1 MQFSVGDV
9 VVHPHHGPGTITG
22 VERRELLDG
31 KKLYYEIKI
40 PVQELSVFLPKKTME
55 AMGVRRAMSRTRL
68 PHVLEKLRS
77 QPRTL
82 PKDFKKRQEAIWAQL
97 KTGLVMQLAEAVR
110 DLAWHE
116 KCEHLTKKDTEHLTQ
131 GKARLAA
138 EIALVTGE
146 AVSDV
151 ERMIDE
157 TLSTAVARRA
167 EGERRHQRLAEVT
180 GLSSG
185 RERDS

>member
-1 MQFSVGDV
+1 MQFTVGDF

-22 VERRELLDG
+22 MERRELLDG
-31 KKLYYEIKI
+31 KKLYYEIEI
-40 PVQELSVFLPKKTME
+40 PVQELSVFLPRRSME
-55 AMGVRRAMSRTRL
+55 DMGVRRAMSRTRL
-68 PHVLEKLRS
+68 PRVLDKLKS

-82 PKDFKKRQEAIWAQL
+82 PKDFRKRQEGIWEQL

-110 DLAWHE
+110 DLVWHE
-116 KCEHLTKKDTEHLTQ
+116 KREHLTKKDTEYLTL
-131 GKARLAA
+131 GKTRLAA

-146 AVSDV
+146 AVSDI

-157 TLSTAVARRA
+157 TLSAAVARRA
-167 EGERRHQRLAEVT
+167 ERERRHQRLAEVT

-185 RERDS
+185 GQKDS

>member
-9 VVHPHHGPGTITG
+9 VVHPHHGPGTIAG

-40 PVQELSVFLPKKTME
+40 PVQELSVFMPKKTLE
-55 AMGVRRAMSRTRL
+55 AMGVRPAVTRTGL
-68 PHVLEKLRS
+68 PRVLEKLKS
-77 QPRTL
+77 EPRTL
-82 PKDFKKRQEAIWAQL
+82 PRDFKERQEEIWEQL
-97 KTGLVMQLAEAVR
+97 RTGLVMQLAEAVR
-110 DLAWHE
+110 DLVWHE
-116 KCEHLTKKDTEHLTQ
+116 KCEHLTKKDTEYLTQ
-131 GKARLAA
+131 GKTRLAA

-146 AVSDV
+146 AVSDT

-157 TLSTAVARRA
+157 TLSAAVARRA

-180 GLSSG
+180 GLSSS
-185 RERDS
+185 REKDS